1 MAQIGSRHADH
12 CARWEHL
19 EIAVP
24 DPLTFLHE
32 LEMPSL
38 RSLKVAEGETTS
50 LTVTPVFLAPLLQK
64 VALEIYLDPYD
75 PLLPWLQLTVLSLG
89 WIDRNQFVD
98 ILNRLV
104 NIIYIRFLM
113 HGKSIP
119 RCSLQELCIPNFSG
133 SVSRS
138 IYHAALPTVTSFIFN
153 SGGKLDDTEPFLE
166 ESYNLDDTD

>member
-24 DPLTFLHE
+24 DPFTFLHE

-38 RSLKVAEGETTS
+38 CSLKVAEGERKS
-50 LTVTPVFLAPLLQK
+50 LTATPIFLAPLLQK
-64 VALEIYLDPYD
+64 VALETYLDAYG

-104 NIIYIRFLM
+104 NIIYFRFTM
-113 HGKSIP
+113 HGESIP
-119 RCSLQELCIPNFSG
+119 R
-133 SVSRS
+133 
-138 IYHAALPTVTSFIFN
+138 
-153 SGGKLDDTEPFLE
+153 
-166 ESYNLDDTD
+166 